1 MLRLTVTLRM
11 VRYKNVLLKS
21 NFIQANFKKEKEPN
35 CDSVG
40 ENSNNFIS
48 RDLFFFRIKKK
59 DHFFLRIHICFVMIR
74 CLDRQDGGDPVRDGQ

>member
-1 MLRLTVTLRM
+1 MLRLTVTLKM

-48 RDLFFFRIKKK
+48 RDLFFSELKKRS
-59 DHFFLRIHICFVMIR
+59 FLSTHTYML
-74 CLDRQDGGDPVRDGQ
+74 CLKRL